1 MGRAHEVRKV
11 AMAKTAAKKAKLYSR
26 YGKEIYLAAKAG
38 GPEPDGNLALRRLIE
53 KAKKEQVPADVI
65 KRAIDK
71 VKSGVTENY
80 EEKVF
85 EGYANGGATLIVK
98 CLTDNINRTISSV
111 RPAFTK
117 SKAKLGNEGSVSYLY
132 DVISVVA
139 FKGLDEETV
148 LDALVMAEVDAQDIV
163 SEEDGTIKI
172 IGEPTDLYKIK
183 EAIEGIKSDI
193 EFEIDEIQTLPQD
206 TVELEGEDM
215 ELFEHY
221 KPDVVLYDV
230 LGDVVCGGFAA
241 PIREGYADKV
251 LIVTSGEKMALYAAN
266 NISSAVRN
274 FEDRSYARVF
284 GIVLNHRNVE
294 NETEKVQAF
303 SEKIGV
309 PIVGEVPRSDEIIH
323 WEEQGKTVIEGDPTS
338 RISKCFFDLAA
349 LLWKEEEGA

>member
-206 TVELEGEDM
+206 TV
-215 ELFEHY
+215 
-221 KPDVVLYDV
+221 
-230 LGDVVCGGFAA
+230 
-241 PIREGYADKV
+241 I
-251 LIVTSGEKMALYAAN
+251 
-266 NISSAVRN
+266 NISYLHKIPPCKKRENYSPS
-274 FEDRSYARVF
+274 SYF
-284 GIVLNHRNVE
+284 TTL
-294 NETEKVQAF
+294 
-303 SEKIGV
+303 
-309 PIVGEVPRSDEIIH
+309 
-323 WEEQGKTVIEGDPTS
+323 
-338 RISKCFFDLAA
+338 
-349 LLWKEEEGA
+349 

>member
-26 YGKEIYLAAKAG
+26 YGKEIYLAAKSG
-38 GPEPDGNLALRRLIE
+38 GPEPDANLALRRLVE

-98 CLTDNINRTISSV
+98 CLTDNINRTISLV

-139 FKGLDEETV
+139 FKGLDEEAV

-163 SEEDGTIKI
+163 TEDDGTIKI
-172 IGEPTDLYKIK
+172 IGEPTDLYRIK
-183 EAIEGIKSDI
+183 EAIEGVKADI
-193 EFEIDEIQTLPQD
+193 EFEIDEIQTLPQE
-206 TVELEGEDM
+206 TVELDGEDM
-215 ELFEHY
+215 ELFERLMNNLNDCD
-221 KPDVVLYDV
+221 DVDQIYHNVANYD
-230 LGDVVCGGFAA
+230 
-241 PIREGYADKV
+241 EG
-251 LIVTSGEKMALYAAN
+251 E
-266 NISSAVRN
+266 
-274 FEDRSYARVF
+274 
-284 GIVLNHRNVE
+284 
-294 NETEKVQAF
+294 
-303 SEKIGV
+303 
-309 PIVGEVPRSDEIIH
+309 
-323 WEEQGKTVIEGDPTS
+323 
-338 RISKCFFDLAA
+338 
-349 LLWKEEEGA
+349 

>member
-38 GPEPDGNLALRRLIE
+38 GPEPDANLALRRLVE

-139 FKGLDEETV
+139 FKGLDEEAV
-148 LDALVMAEVDAQDIV
+148 LDALVMAEVDVQDIV
-163 SEEDGTIKI
+163 SEDDGTIKI
-172 IGEPTDLYKIK
+172 IGEPTDLYRIK
-183 EAIEGIKSDI
+183 EAIEAIKTDI
-193 EFEIDEIQTLPQD
+193 EFEIDEIQTLPQE

-215 ELFEHY
+215 ELFERLMNNLNDCD
-221 KPDVVLYDV
+221 DVDQIYHNVANYD
-230 LGDVVCGGFAA
+230 
-241 PIREGYADKV
+241 EG
-251 LIVTSGEKMALYAAN
+251 E
-266 NISSAVRN
+266 
-274 FEDRSYARVF
+274 
-284 GIVLNHRNVE
+284 
-294 NETEKVQAF
+294 
-303 SEKIGV
+303 
-309 PIVGEVPRSDEIIH
+309 
-323 WEEQGKTVIEGDPTS
+323 
-338 RISKCFFDLAA
+338 
-349 LLWKEEEGA
+349 

>member
-215 ELFEHY
+215 ELF
-221 KPDVVLYDV
+221 
-230 LGDVVCGGFAA
+230 
-241 PIREGYADKV
+241 
-251 LIVTSGEKMALYAAN
+251 
-266 NISSAVRN
+266 
-274 FEDRSYARVF
+274 
-284 GIVLNHRNVE
+284 
-294 NETEKVQAF
+294 NE
-303 SEKIGV
+303 
-309 PIVGEVPRSDEIIH
+309 
-323 WEEQGKTVIEGDPTS
+323 
-338 RISKCFFDLAA
+338 
-349 LLWKEEEGA
+349 

>member
-11 AMAKTAAKKAKLYSR
+11 AMAKTAAKKTKLYSR

-38 GPEPDGNLALRRLIE
+38 GPEPDANLALRRLIE

-65 KRAIDK
+65 KRAVDK

-85 EGYANGGATLIVK
+85 EGYANGGATIIVK

-172 IGEPTDLYKIK
+172 VGEPTDLYKIK
-183 EAIEGIKSDI
+183 EAIEGVKPDV
-193 EFEIDEIQTLPQD
+193 EFDIDEIQTLPQD
-206 TVELEGEDM
+206 TVELAGEDM
-215 ELFEHY
+215 ELFERLMNNLNNCD
-221 KPDVVLYDV
+221 DVDQIYHNVVNYD
-230 LGDVVCGGFAA
+230 
-241 PIREGYADKV
+241 EG
-251 LIVTSGEKMALYAAN
+251 E
-266 NISSAVRN
+266 
-274 FEDRSYARVF
+274 
-284 GIVLNHRNVE
+284 
-294 NETEKVQAF
+294 
-303 SEKIGV
+303 
-309 PIVGEVPRSDEIIH
+309 
-323 WEEQGKTVIEGDPTS
+323 
-338 RISKCFFDLAA
+338 
-349 LLWKEEEGA
+349 

>member
-11 AMAKTAAKKAKLYSR
+11 AMAKTAAKKTKLYSR

-38 GPEPDGNLALRRLIE
+38 GPEPDANLALRRLIE
-53 KAKKEQVPADVI
+53 KAKKKQVPADVI
-65 KRAIDK
+65 KRAVDK

-85 EGYANGGATLIVK
+85 EGYANGGATIIVK

-172 IGEPTDLYKIK
+172 VGEPTDLYKIK
-183 EAIEGIKSDI
+183 EAIEGVKPDV
-193 EFEIDEIQTLPQD
+193 EFDIDEIQTLPQD
-206 TVELEGEDM
+206 TVELAGEDM
-215 ELFEHY
+215 ELFERLMNNLNNCD
-221 KPDVVLYDV
+221 DVDQIYHNVANYD
-230 LGDVVCGGFAA
+230 
-241 PIREGYADKV
+241 EG
-251 LIVTSGEKMALYAAN
+251 E
-266 NISSAVRN
+266 
-274 FEDRSYARVF
+274 
-284 GIVLNHRNVE
+284 
-294 NETEKVQAF
+294 
-303 SEKIGV
+303 
-309 PIVGEVPRSDEIIH
+309 
-323 WEEQGKTVIEGDPTS
+323 
-338 RISKCFFDLAA
+338 
-349 LLWKEEEGA
+349 

>member
-206 TVELEGEDM
+206 TVELEG
-215 ELFEHY
+215 
-221 KPDVVLYDV
+221 
-230 LGDVVCGGFAA
+230 
-241 PIREGYADKV
+241 
-251 LIVTSGEKMALYAAN
+251 
-266 NISSAVRN
+266 
-274 FEDRSYARVF
+274 
-284 GIVLNHRNVE
+284 
-294 NETEKVQAF
+294 
-303 SEKIGV
+303 
-309 PIVGEVPRSDEIIH
+309 
-323 WEEQGKTVIEGDPTS
+323 
-338 RISKCFFDLAA
+338 
-349 LLWKEEEGA
+349 